1 MSLYLINLDRWVA
14 YYQMQALQLVA
25 TAALIA
31 GLAVFLLDH
40 MFGAADH
47 AYSIAAVEPKSQ
59 NYKDLQEFA
68 ILIVAAIV
76 WTAWWHSKEFKG

>member
-1 MSLYLINLDRWVA
+1 MSLYLINLDWWVA

-25 TAALIA
+25 TSALIA
-31 GLAVFLLDH
+31 GLVAFVLDQVFGDAGPAH
-40 MFGAADH
+40 
-47 AYSIAAVEPKSQ
+47 SIAAFKPKSQ

-68 ILIVAAIV
+68 VLIVAAIV

>member
-40 MFGAADH
+40 MFGGADPAH
-47 AYSIAAVEPKSQ
+47 SIAAVKPKSQ
-59 NYKDLQEFA
+59 NYKDLREFA
-68 ILIVAAIV
+68 VLVVAVIV

>member
-14 YYQMQALQLVA
+14 YYQMQALQLVT

-31 GLAVFLLDH
+31 GLVAFALDQVFG
-40 MFGAADH
+40 GADPAH
-47 AYSIAAVEPKSQ
+47 SIAAVEPRSQ
-59 NYKDLQEFA
+59 NYKDLREFA
-68 ILIVAAIV
+68 VLVVAVIV

>member
-14 YYQMQALQLVA
+14 YYQMQALQFVA

-31 GLAVFLLDH
+31 GLVAFALDQ
-40 MFGAADH
+40 MFGAAH
-47 AYSIAAVEPKSQ
+47 TIKAVKPKSQ

-68 ILIVAAIV
+68 VLIVAAIV
-76 WTAWWHSKEFKG
+76 WTAWWHGKEFKG